1 MENDLHL
8 LYQHHYKQVKMIS
21 IKVKP
26 KENINRALSRFKA
39 AVMNEG
45 IMKTVREKSHYIKP
59 CLKRQLK
66 REEAQRQRM
75 KDEMKLIRQ
84 VPNEMNEWRR
94 R

>member
-1 MENDLHL
+1 
-8 LYQHHYKQVKMIS
+8 MIT
-21 IKVKP
+21 IKIKP

-45 IMKTVREKSHYIKP
+45 IMKAVRDKSHFVKP
-59 CLKRQLK
+59 CLQRKLK

-84 VPNEMNEWRR
+84 VENEQNEWRR
-94 R
+94 K